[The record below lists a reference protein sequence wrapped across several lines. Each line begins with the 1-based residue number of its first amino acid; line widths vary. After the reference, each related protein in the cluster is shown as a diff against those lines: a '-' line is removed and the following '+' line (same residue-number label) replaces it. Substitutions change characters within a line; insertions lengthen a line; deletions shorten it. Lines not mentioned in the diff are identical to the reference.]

1 MPVIKLLIT
10 QQFLILRRV
19 WRQIIVTRCG
29 KIEVA
34 KSNALP
40 TDVLG

>member
-10 QQFLILRRV
+10 QQFLFLQRV
-19 WRQIIVTRCG
+19 WRQIIVTRYR

-40 TDVLG
+40 ADVLG